1 MRVLATF
8 LLALL
13 LCACNIRGAGNHE
26 NVGANAPALK
36 EYADEGYDLSK
47 PWPVTFNVLVDGEK
61 DADGLA
67 AALDA
72 KGYYVEYG
80 PQGGGIWWLEATKD
94 AVPTLA
100 MVDAGEKEV
109 VALSDRFDGY
119 YEGWNLDTYE
129 KEGEVAEADDEEA

>member
-1 MRVLATF
+1 MRLIAPF

-26 NVGANAPALK
+26 NVGSNAPSLK
-36 EYADEGYDLSK
+36 EYADAGFDLSK
-47 PWPVTFNVLVDGEK
+47 KWPVTFNVLVDGED

-67 AALDA
+67 EALHA
-72 KGYYVEYG
+72 KGYGVECG
-80 PQGGGIWWLEATKD
+80 PQGGGIWWVMATRE

-109 VALSDRFDGY
+109 VAISDQFDGY
-119 YEGWNLDTYE
+119 YEGWDLETYE
-129 KEGEVAEADDEEA
+129 QEDADAGAEEES